1 MLKKILS
8 IFVSLLVF
16 SCSANAAQAMEL
28 TKIGTTDL
36 TGKGIG
42 STTTSYT
49 YPLRSFSLYGTAV
62 ASSAV
67 SIRVDDVTYSATA
80 NAMGLWST
88 YLSNLTESSHAVSIT
103 APSQTPLTFT
113 LLISTA
119 SATTS
124 TSTSTSTTST
134 TTSTTSTTKGGTS
147 LPQAG
152 ALENTFLVAAL
163 SLLMVGLGITLKYRD
178 SI

>member
-1 MLKKILS
+1 MLKKFLS

-36 TGKGIG
+36 TGQGIG
-42 STTTSYT
+42 TTTTSYT

-80 NAMGLWST
+80 NATGLWST

-103 APSQTPLTFT
+103 ATSQTPLNFT
-113 LLISTA
+113 LIISTA
-119 SATTS
+119 SAT

-152 ALENTFLVAAL
+152 ALENTFLVASLA
-163 SLLMVGLGITLKYRD
+163 LLMVGLGITLKYRD

>member
-1 MLKKILS
+1 MLKKFLS

-16 SCSANAAQAMEL
+16 SCSAAAVQAIEL
-28 TKIGTTDL
+28 TKIGTTEL
-36 TGKGIG
+36 VGQGIG
-42 STTTSYT
+42 TTTTSYT

-80 NAMGLWST
+80 DAAGMWST
-88 YLSNLTESSHAVSIT
+88 YLSNLTESSHAVAIT
-103 APSQTPLTFT
+103 ATSQTPLNFT
-113 LLISTA
+113 LVISTA
-119 SATTS
+119 SAT

-134 TTSTTSTTKGGTS
+134 TTSTTSTTKGGTTT
-147 LPQAG
+147 LPAAG
-152 ALENTFLVAAL
+152 ALENTFLVASLAL
-163 SLLMVGLGITLKYRD
+163 LLVGLGITLKYRD